1 MRERKR
7 REVSNFLKK
16 GLQQR
21 SGTNS
26 KAKQGTDFEANQQ
39 QEESVQ
45 YGFGTA
51 RFTALVMS
59 VQQHANRGNRPHL
72 MIRTCRATVVQQH

>member
-1 MRERKR
+1 
-7 REVSNFLKK
+7 
-16 GLQQR
+16 LQQK

-39 QEESVQ
+39 QDKSVR

-51 RFTALVMS
+51 TFNVPVLA
-59 VQQHANRGNRPHL
+59 VQQ
-72 MIRTCRATVVQQH
+72 QQISGRDF